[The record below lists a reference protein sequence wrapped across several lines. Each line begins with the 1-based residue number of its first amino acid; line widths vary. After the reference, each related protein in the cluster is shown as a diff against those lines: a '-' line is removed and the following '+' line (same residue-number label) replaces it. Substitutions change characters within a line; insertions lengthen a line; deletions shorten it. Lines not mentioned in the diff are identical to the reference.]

1 MGAMNRRRPLQVALT
16 ACIALALLPAA
27 ADAARQRPLKPSAPY
42 LTDRQGRVVILHG
55 VNVVYKVPP
64 YLPNDAQG
72 EKTSFNGRDA
82 RRLRSYGFNTIRLG
96 VSWKA
101 VEPVRSAAAGAGA
114 SGQARAAFDRGYI
127 SSLAAVV
134 RVATRQRLY
143 VLIDMHQDYWA
154 EKFGGNGAPDF
165 AVLDDGLPFTPAPSF
180 PYSYLEPA
188 LGRAFTNFYAN
199 KQGIRD
205 AYVAMWK
212 QVATRFRGDP
222 YVLGYD
228 LMNEPSCEIGAGSC
242 ALPPPPRASVDL
254 LQPLYD
260 SLIPALRKA
269 DPTHPAFYEDLLTDA
284 YGYPGG
290 IGSDPARP
298 FRHRGTVLS
307 HHVYCGQP
315 LNTKPCPVQEEDA
328 FKLRARE
335 AAKTKA
341 ALLLTEFGATDDL
354 AILRRITAM
363 ADTYRQGWQYWQ
375 YKQYFDPTTISQ
387 TTEALVRDDGTAKQ
401 GKLEVLARAY
411 PSRIAGKPG
420 SWSFDPDTGVFRLS
434 YRTRR
439 GVKGETEIEL
449 PLAVHYP
456 RGYKVKVKGGKATS
470 KRGSAQL
477 TIAARRGARKVSATV
492 TPR

>member
-1 MGAMNRRRPLQVALT
+1 MRSRRPLPLLLAAGL
-16 ACIALALLPAA
+16 ALALLPPAA
-27 ADAARQRPLKPSAPY
+27 AAARQKPLKPSPPY

-64 YLPNDAQG
+64 YLPHGGQG
-72 EKTSFNGRDA
+72 EKTSFNDRDA

-96 VSWKA
+96 VNWKA
-101 VEPVRSAAAGAGA
+101 VEPTRSAAAGAAA
-114 SGQARAAFDRGYI
+114 SGQARASFDRGYI
-127 SSLAAVV
+127 SSLAALV
-134 RVATRQRLY
+134 RVATRHKLY
-143 VLIDMHQDYWA
+143 VLLDMHQDYWA

-165 AVLDDGLPFTPAPSF
+165 AVLDDGLPFTPAPNF
-180 PYSYLEPA
+180 PYSYLQPA

-199 KQGIRD
+199 RQGIRD

-212 QVATRFRGDP
+212 RVAKRFKGDP

-228 LMNEPSCEIGAGSC
+228 LMNEPSCELGAGPC
-242 ALPPPPRASVDL
+242 ALPPPPKASVDL

-269 DPTHPAFYEDLLTDA
+269 DPTHPAFYEDFLTNA

-298 FRHRGTVLS
+298 FRHRGTVYS

-315 LNTKPCPVQEEDA
+315 VNTKPCPVQEEDA

-335 AAKTKA
+335 AARTRA

-401 GKLEVLARAY
+401 AKLKVLARAY

-420 SWSFDPDTGVFRLS
+420 SWSFDPDTGLFELS
-434 YRTRR
+434 YKPRR
-439 GVKGETEIEL
+439 GGRGETVVEL

-456 RGYKVKVKGGKATS
+456 GGYRATVRGGRVTS
-470 KRGSAQL
+470 KRGRAQL
-477 TIAARRGARKVSATV
+477 TIAARRGARKVSVAV
-492 TPR
+492 EPR